1 MKQTISNYC
10 THKTGKKVYPIVT
23 LFKNLSILICITSYL
38 WHILLGRC
46 IRFQATKIIQNLI
59 QKRCIRILFGESY
72 SFDHPEYY
80 ATCCRTKT
88 YQEHVALK
96 DYALDHTKPLFNKH
110 SLLTFHNLY
119 ASRSLVELIKILK
132 LHSPYPVYE
141 SLQFCPQTH
150 HFRLPS
156 PKYNLDISKNN
167 YFVSSINLWNKCIS
181 KLLDN
186 PDLLSSLRRSYLIIP
201 GYNVNSDMTIPI
213 GTFKKGSL
221 KLTF

>member
-1 MKQTISNYC
+1 MSHYLTYGISC
-10 THKTGKKVYPIVT
+10 WGGVYDSKLQK
-23 LFKNLSILICITSYL
+23 LFK
-38 WHILLGRC
+38 
-46 IRFQATKIIQNLI
+46 I

-80 ATCCRTKT
+80 AACCRTKT

-96 DYALDHTKPLFNKH
+96 DYALEHTKPLFKKH
-110 SLLTFHNLY
+110 SLLTLHNLS

-141 SLQFCPQTH
+141 SLQFCLRTH
-150 HFRLPS
+150 HFILLS

-167 YFVSSINLWNKCIS
+167 YFISSINLWNKCIS

-186 PDLLSSLRRSYLIIP
+186 PDLLS
-201 GYNVNSDMTIPI
+201 
-213 GTFKKGSL
+213 
-221 KLTF
+221 